1 MTGIRKSDTQARPE
15 PLAELLGLAR
25 GLPGPWHTSSS
36 NIAMQPVVVRA
47 AETEW
52 RVNVHAYAVR
62 NHLTDPRQVEVTVGL
77 TISTDRLPSGRA
89 ARARAAEW
97 QRRVAKRFVA
107 LGYEGRWGRS
117 PDGPFA
123 HFRRELRRVS
133 EVPAAIRQLQRVQF

>member
-1 MTGIRKSDTQARPE
+1 MTSIGRREKRTSPE
-15 PLAELLGLAR
+15 PLAALLGLAR
-25 GLPGPWHTSSS
+25 RLPGPWHTSSS
-36 NIAMQPVVVRA
+36 NIAMEPVVVRA

-77 TISTDRLPSGRA
+77 TISTDRLPTGPA
-89 ARARAAEW
+89 GRARATRW
-97 QRRVAKRFVA
+97 QRHLAKRLAA

-123 HFRRELRRVS
+123 HFHRKLRRVS
-133 EVPAAIRQLQRVQF
+133 EVPAAIRRLQRMRF